1 MDRYLS
7 ILEELHNLIY
17 YVKCADGDIP
27 QVWLVSISS
36 LRLSRSSDNTLRP
49 LNEVP

>member
-7 ILEELHNLIY
+7 ILEELRNLIY
-17 YVKCADGDIP
+17 YVKFVDGDIP
-27 QVWLVSISS
+27 HVWLVGIPS